1 MLVSITAGIV
11 AMIPD
16 AMVIATMEL
25 PTDAL
30 TRIAIRNAIRISGRP
45 LFSRAGPIIFPRPE
59 S

>member
-45 LFSRAGPIIFPRPE
+45 LFPGPVR
-59 S
+59 